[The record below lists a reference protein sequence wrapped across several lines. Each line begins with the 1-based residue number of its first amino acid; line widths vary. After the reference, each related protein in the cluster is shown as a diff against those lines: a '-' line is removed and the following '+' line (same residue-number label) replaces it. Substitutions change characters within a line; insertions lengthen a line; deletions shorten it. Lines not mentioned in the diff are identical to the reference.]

1 MKVCPICQATYDDGV
16 DFCFKEGAPLE
27 LQVSDDVQD
36 KAVEHD
42 RSGLTIEDL
51 EPPDAVSL
59 SGLIPVATEEDDL
72 ATLTMAADPP
82 PMLEEDE
89 LATVTSGVE
98 QLARGNELASAA
110 SVEPFEKPEDI
121 DFRNRT
127 GAADGDSGR
136 DVPGAADTHDKME
149 TVHWEGPPRV
159 AAGGESG
166 AGGFLKL
173 IAVIVVALGL
183 VIFFGTQD
191 QSESTDATDSTQA
204 AQTPSQPKAPASPE
218 PVTAAPEL
226 GSEGE
231 SQDPTES
238 PAEEDAEL
246 ASEDGAAVEEG
257 SEDPLEEGTEESEE
271 ETNSEDTAAESE
283 DAGVESEDGAVV
295 EEEEDSASSE
305 DDRGLSAG
313 ERREQARKEAREE
326 RRKKREEERR
336 KRLKEERKERRE
348 AARAQ
353 EEQKEDAPAAPAAD
367 PGNPWTSSGSATAP
381 TAAPTTPASNASNPW
396 GVAQPESQPAKASSA
411 MVTVTTK
418 PRAARVKLAGKN
430 RGSSPV
436 KVELPLGTHEV
447 QVSKDGYVSKST
459 YVKVVDGSPVSVTV
473 TLEALEGVQQESLG
487 TLFISS
493 SPAGALLYVNG
504 ASKGRTPISVSI
516 PEGTYTLK
524 LVADGKAPLEKRIKV
539 DFARSKTVR
548 RFIEIP

>member
-27 LQVSDDVQD
+27 LQVSGDVHD
-36 KAVEHD
+36 KAVAQD

-72 ATLTMAADPP
+72 ATLTMAAEPP

-98 QLARGNELASAA
+98 QLASGTELSSAT

-127 GAADGDSGR
+127 ESADGDSGR

-159 AAGGESG
+159 AAGVESG

-191 QSESTDATDSTQA
+191 QSESTNSTDSTQA
-204 AQTPSQPKAPASPE
+204 AQTPSKPKAPVIPE

-226 GSEGE
+226 GSAGE
-231 SQDPTES
+231 DEDPTES
-238 PAEEDAEL
+238 LAEEESAEL
-246 ASEDGAAVEEG
+246 ESEDGAATEEG
-257 SEDPLEEGTEESEE
+257 SEDPLEEDTEESEGESE
-271 ETNSEDTAAESE
+271 EEANSEDAA
-283 DAGVESEDGAVV
+283 VESEDGAVV

-305 DDRGLSAG
+305 EDRGLSAD

-336 KRLKEERKERRE
+336 KRLREERKERRE
-348 AARAQ
+348 AARA
-353 EEQKEDAPAAPAAD
+353 EEQKKADAPAAPAAD
-367 PGNPWTSSGSATAP
+367 PGNPWTSPGSATAP
-381 TAAPTTPASNASNPW
+381 TVAPTTPASNASNPW
-396 GVAQPESQPAKASSA
+396 GVAQPESQPDKASSA

-447 QVSKDGYVSKST
+447 QVTKDGYVSKST

-473 TLEALEGVQQESLG
+473 ALEALEGVEQESMG

-504 ASKGRTPISVSI
+504 TSKGRTPISVSI
-516 PEGTYTLK
+516 SEGTYTLK

-539 DFARSKTVR
+539 DFARGKTVR